1 MSFGVQSVGCTAGLK
16 TVAVELYAGLQG
28 ATGASGA
35 DSTVP
40 GPQGPSGEPGQPGPQ
55 GATGPVSTVPGPQGP
70 SGEPGP
76 QGATGPVSTVPGP
89 QGPSGEPG
97 PQGATGPVSTVPG
110 PVGDTGATGPLPTG
124 GSVTLSLTRFIADGL
139 TSSFGPLSGW
149 VSGDTAAQYHVT
161 VDGVTQDPDPTDGA
175 FVIGVNQITFPTPI
189 PSGTVLTVR
198 RLNFSLL

>member
-40 GPQGPSGEPGQPGPQ
+40 GPQGPSGEPGQ
-55 GATGPVSTVPGPQGP
+55 
-70 SGEPGP
+70 PGP